1 MQIMN
6 NIDAEMGETILQ
18 RLNNQVENIEKE
30 LGVCPNNSMLQAA
43 KVECTRMKSK
53 LYESLCKFY
62 ARATL

>member
-1 MQIMN
+1 MN
-6 NIDAEMGETILQ
+6 TTDAELGETILQ
-18 RLNNQVENIEKE
+18 RLNSQVENIDKE
-30 LGVCPNNSMLQAA
+30 LGACPDNSMLRAA